1 MANANK
7 TKYAILGMLSFAPMS
22 GYDIKKLTDFSISN
36 FWHENFGHIYPVLKR
51 MEAEG
56 LVTRTVKE
64 KEGKPDR
71 NVYTITKQGTEE
83 LTSWLLLPTDEAP
96 IRNEFL
102 LKMFFSGAV
111 PLKTVVENIKRERK
125 RQEGLIE
132 KYSAIEESLKANEE
146 YTRQAGFPLWLS
158 TLKYGIAVSRVVI
171 AWCDETAHNIEAK
184 KP

>member
-1 MANANK
+1 MPKANK
-7 TKYAILGMLSFAPMS
+7 TRYAILGILSFAPMS

-64 KEGKPDR
+64 KDGKPDR
-71 NVYTITKQGTEE
+71 KVYTITKRGTQA
-83 LTSWLLLPTDEAP
+83 LASWLQLPTNEAP

-102 LKMFFSGAV
+102 LKLFFSGEV
-111 PLKTVVENIKRERK
+111 PVQTVVENIRKERI

-132 KYSAIEESLKANEE
+132 KYSAIEESLKANQE

-158 TLKYGIAVSRVVI
+158 TLKYGIAVSRAVI
-171 AWCDETAHNIEAK
+171 AWCDETQKSLA
-184 KP
+184 